1 MLFVPGGAFI
11 ADFEAVDLFFLYQ
24 WVRATGATLLYVSY
38 DFAPQA
44 PYPTAQLQVLQV
56 YLALPTP
63 TPTPNPNPAPNPI
76 PHQAGARLLAGPL
89 GATLPRAWSEGAWA
103 RWAEQLR
110 GA

>member
-56 YLALPTP
+56 YLALPS
-63 TPTPNPNPAPNPI
+63 PNPNPNPSPNPN
-76 PHQAGARLLAGPL
+76 PNPNPSPNPNPNPSPPPWRGP
-89 GATLPRAWSEGAWA
+89 
-103 RWAEQLR
+103 
-110 GA
+110 

>member
-1 MLFVPGGAFI
+1 MPTVLFVPGGAFI

-56 YLALPTP
+56 YLALPN
-63 TPTPNPNPAPNPI
+63 PNPNPTP
-76 PHQAGARLLAGPL
+76 
-89 GATLPRAWSEGAWA
+89 
-103 RWAEQLR
+103 
-110 GA
+110 